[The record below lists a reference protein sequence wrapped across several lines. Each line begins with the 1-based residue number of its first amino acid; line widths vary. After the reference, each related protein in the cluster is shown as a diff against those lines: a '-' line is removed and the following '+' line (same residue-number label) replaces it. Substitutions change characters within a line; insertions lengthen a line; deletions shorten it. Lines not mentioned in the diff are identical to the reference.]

1 MQSRTPSD
9 QLTVR
14 RLNLSLVL
22 HHLQDRGPGSRAR
35 IAKETGLNKA
45 TITSLVGELLERGL
59 VRERGVER
67 HGGVGRPGQTV
78 ELAPRGAVGVG
89 VEVNG
94 DFIDATA
101 LDLLG
106 CEVARHRVDRDLRRI
121 GTEGALDAIAVA
133 VNRVVAEV
141 LGLGGVVVGVVVA
154 VPGLVSHPGG
164 VVVHAPNFGWRDLPL
179 AELLRP
185 RLRPLGMPLLVDNDG
200 NLGAIG
206 EHTVVARDGVSDI
219 VHISG
224 EVGIGGG
231 IVVGGELLRGAR
243 GFSGEIGHM
252 GINPDPQQCGCGLLG
267 CWETQVGLQALL
279 RACAHG
285 DDDPLL
291 DAGID
296 IETRLADVADRH
308 RRGDERAVRA
318 LEHVGRGI
326 GSGVAVLCNV
336 LDPGL
341 VVLGGYL
348 TYLGELLVATVRDEL
363 PRHVVAPGG
372 CDVVVSR
379 LGFTAASRG
388 GAVVALRRVLDDPGS
403 VPLMTE
409 DLAAGSPA
417 TPQPDR
423 STTVSNTR

>member
-1 MQSRTPSD
+1 MQQRTPSD

-22 HHLQDRGPGSRAR
+22 RHLQDSGPGSRAR

-45 TITSLVGELLERGL
+45 TITSLVGELLDRGL

-67 HGGVGRPGQTV
+67 HGGVGRPGQTI
-78 ELAPRGAVGVG
+78 ELAPGGAVGVG

-94 DFIDATA
+94 DFLDATA

-106 CEVARHRVDRDLRRI
+106 TEVARHRVDRDLRR
-121 GTEGALDAIAVA
+121 TTTDEALDAIAGA
-133 VNRVVAEV
+133 VNRVVADV
-141 LGLGGVVVGVVVA
+141 LALGGVVVGVVVA
-154 VPGLVSHPGG
+154 VPGLVSYPGG
-164 VVVHAPNFGWRDLPL
+164 VVRHAPNFGWRELPM

-185 RLRPLGMPLLVDNDG
+185 RLDPPGLPLQVDNDG

-206 EHTVVARDGVSDI
+206 EHTLVAREGISDI

-243 GFSGEIGHM
+243 GFSGEVGHM
-252 GINPDPQQCGCGLLG
+252 GINPRPERCGCGLVG
-267 CWETQVGLQALL
+267 CWETQVGLLALL
-279 RACAHG
+279 RACADG
-285 DDDPLL
+285 DDDPVL
-291 DAGID
+291 DSGID
-296 IETRLADVADRH
+296 IEARLAEVAARH
-308 RRGDERAVRA
+308 SRGDARAVAA

-348 TYLGELLVATVRDEL
+348 TYVGELVLPAVRDEL

-388 GAVVALRRVLDDPGS
+388 GAVVALRSVLDDPGS
-403 VPLMTE
+403 VPLTT
-409 DLAAGSPA
+409 SRPA
-417 TPQPDR
+417 PERAPEPALTG
-423 STTVSNTR
+423 TTR